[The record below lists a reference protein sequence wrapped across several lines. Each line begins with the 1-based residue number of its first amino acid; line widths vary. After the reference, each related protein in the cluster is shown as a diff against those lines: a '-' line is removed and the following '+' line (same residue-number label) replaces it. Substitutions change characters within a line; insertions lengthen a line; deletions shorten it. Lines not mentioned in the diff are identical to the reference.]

1 MKNSLAAM
9 AVVLASGSAY
19 AGFQADYIDIT
30 GVGNAIRI
38 DNTANGGINALYA
51 AGHFNF
57 QYDDVGGDRG
67 LGQFSGG
74 TFSTFC
80 IELQTARDAMYE
92 IDQIRNAP
100 NPTPGA
106 VPDYDAVDEAEVAA
120 VISAAV
126 ALEWINSDLSA
137 GSNVTNARLAAI
149 QGLIWDAVLDGAV
162 VTANHSG
169 VGTAMSTLSAQIGHV
184 DNPEIFNLQA
194 MVSADSQ
201 DQLFIVPLP
210 TAAFAGM
217 LTLAGLG
224 GYKRLNRK

>member
-80 IELQTARDAMYE
+80 IELQTARDAMK
-92 IDQIRNAP
+92 QRSP
-100 NPTPGA
+100 
-106 VPDYDAVDEAEVAA
+106 
-120 VISAAV
+120 
-126 ALEWINSDLSA
+126 
-137 GSNVTNARLAAI
+137 
-149 QGLIWDAVLDGAV
+149 
-162 VTANHSG
+162 
-169 VGTAMSTLSAQIGHV
+169 
-184 DNPEIFNLQA
+184 
-194 MVSADSQ
+194 
-201 DQLFIVPLP
+201 QLFRPQS
-210 TAAFAGM
+210 
-217 LTLAGLG
+217 
-224 GYKRLNRK
+224 RLNGSIAISPRDQM

>member
-1 MKNSLAAM
+1 MKNNLAAL
-9 AVVLASGSAY
+9 AVVLASGTAY
-19 AGFQADYIDIT
+19 AGFEVDFINIT

-38 DNTANGGINALYA
+38 DNTANGGINTLYK

-57 QYDDVGGDRG
+57 EYDDVGGDRG
-67 LGQFSGG
+67 LGQFRSGS
-74 TFSTFC
+74 FSTFC

-100 NPTPGA
+100 NPSPGA
-106 VPDYDAVDEAEVAA
+106 VPDYDAVDEAEVRE

-126 ALEWINSDLSA
+126 ALNWINSDLSA
-137 GSNVTNARLAAI
+137 GSEANNSRLAAI
-149 QGLIWDAVLDGAV
+149 QGLIWKAVLDGAV
-162 VTANHSG
+162 VTGEHT
-169 VGTAMSTLSAQIGHV
+169 GTAAAMAILDARIGHV